1 MDFSDIK
8 AVLSFA
14 AFRPDPDDS
23 TQAWSRRFTG
33 RKQLLVNFSKNEV
46 SWRAVNRRGKTEDQ
60 GHQEGDFMDII
71 AQRASEWRAFTD
83 GGWVGVSLN
92 SRFIVTLESNLPRR
106 KGWEDTIRT
115 NPKALLG
122 PRYDR
127 GKRYGMHHN
136 PETSSSLL
144 LAVDDSFVRTVEESL
159 KNNGMRPARMA
170 VGLFSMIIDMS
181 QRAFAA
187 RREAAADV
195 LLIAVC
201 DGSVCALRQKMGTWT
216 ELRCRSGLTPDD
228 AAAVMSVVHPFLQT
242 IEPSTR
248 VLFMA
253 DRPNTPLAAE
263 FLPMLA
269 NYHVTDLTEPDS
281 LWKSVVLN

>member
-14 AFRPDPDDS
+14 AFRPDPDDY
-23 TQAWSRRFTG
+23 TQAWARRFAG
-33 RKQLLVNFSKNEV
+33 QKQLLVNFSKNEV
-46 SWRAVNRRGKTEDQ
+46 TWKAVNRRGKTEDQ

-71 AQRASEWRAFTD
+71 AQRATEWRSCSD

-92 SRFIVTLESNLPRR
+92 SRFIITLESNLPRR

-122 PRYDR
+122 PRFDR

-144 LAVDDSFVRTVEESL
+144 LATDESFVRTVEEAL
-159 KNNGMRPARMA
+159 KNNGMRPARVG

-187 RREAAADV
+187 RKEAAADV

-216 ELRCRSGLTPDD
+216 DLRCRSGLTPDD
-228 AAAVMSVVHPFLQT
+228 ASAVMALVQPFLQA
-242 IEPSTR
+242 IDASTR
-248 VLFMA
+248 ILFMA
-253 DRPNTPLAAE
+253 DRPSTPLAAD
-263 FLPMLA
+263 FLPQLS
-269 NYHVTDLTEPDS
+269 NYHVTDITEPDA
-281 LWKSVVLN
+281 LWKSFCSN